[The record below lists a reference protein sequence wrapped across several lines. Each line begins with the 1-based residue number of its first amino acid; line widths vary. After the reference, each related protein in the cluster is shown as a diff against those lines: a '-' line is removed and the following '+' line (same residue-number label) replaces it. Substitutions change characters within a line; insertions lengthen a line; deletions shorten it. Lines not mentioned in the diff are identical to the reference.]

1 MLLVMVHAAA
11 TGAAAAAPTVSLLQ
25 FLPMLP
31 PLAPGWAAQ
40 VVAWGAMGAQHE
52 SGRKIGMEVVDGGH
66 VKRD

>member
-1 MLLVMVHAAA
+1 M
-11 TGAAAAAPTVSLLQ
+11 AAAAPALDAQLCVRLEGLAGSG
-25 FLPMLP
+25 
-31 PLAPGWAAQ
+31 PLAAALGWAAQ

>member
-1 MLLVMVHAAA
+1 MAW
-11 TGAAAAAPTVSLLQ
+11 LQ
-25 FLPMLP
+25 P
-31 PLAPGWAAQ
+31 PLWRQRPKWAAQ